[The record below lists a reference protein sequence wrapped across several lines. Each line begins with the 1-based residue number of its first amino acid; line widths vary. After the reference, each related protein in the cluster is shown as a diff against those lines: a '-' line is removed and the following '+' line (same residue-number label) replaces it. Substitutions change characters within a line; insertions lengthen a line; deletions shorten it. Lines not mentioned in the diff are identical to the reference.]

1 MKKVFIALVAI
12 IIAGCDS
19 GGSSSGSSADVTD
32 SNSSSPEEIGAKY
45 AGTYSGTLEATYT
58 ASGLGLSESRSEPIR
73 IVIESNGDATIFI
86 DGRDY
91 AGSLDTDR
99 IVAVINVD
107 ETYDDIS
114 CDGRVS
120 VEANL
125 STSSINGSASGIG
138 ECTDGTITTPV
149 RVAGRLNATRQ

>member
-19 GGSSSGSSADVTD
+19 GGSSSGSSAEITG
-32 SNSSSPEEIGAKY
+32 SNTSTPEQIGAQY
-45 AGTYSGTLEATYT
+45 AGTYSGNLNVTYT
-58 ASGLGLSESRSEPIR
+58 ASELGLSESRSEPLR

-86 DGRDY
+86 DGRDF
-91 AGSLDTDR
+91 AGALDTDR
-99 IVAVINVD
+99 ISAVIKVD
-107 ETYDDIS
+107 ETVDGIS

-120 VEANL
+120 VEASLTTN
-125 STSSINGSASGIG
+125 SINGSASGLG

-149 RVAGRLNATRQ
+149 RVAGNLNATRQ